1 MPFFLLPLLINLII
15 GVGLQVLGYLL
26 MPKPKSE
33 KTQEVTDMDNPTA
46 EGGRPIP
53 VVFGE
58 LEVTGVNVLWYGDKQ
73 TTTRQ
78 VDA

>member
-1 MPFFLLPLLINLII
+1 MVFQLFPLLIQLL
-15 GVGLQVLGYLL
+15 VGIALQAVGYLL
-26 MPKPKSE
+26 MPQAKSQRTE
-33 KTQEVTDMDNPTA
+33 DVTDMDAPTA

-58 LEVTGVNVLWYGDKQ
+58 IEVTGVNIIFYSDKE
-73 TTTRQ
+73 TTSRE

>member
-1 MPFFLLPLLINLII
+1 MFFLAPFLLQLAI
-15 GVGLQVLGYLL
+15 GVGLQALGYLL

-33 KTQEVTDMDNPTA
+33 KTAEVSDMDNPTA

-58 LEVTGVNVLWYGDKQ
+58 IEVTGINIIHFGEKQ
-73 TTTRQ
+73 TTTRS
-78 VDA
+78 VAA